1 MNTKNLLLAGIV
13 GAIVNFF
20 LGWLFYGIIF
30 TDSFSQPD
38 PGAQPMVMIFLGCLT
53 GSLFIA
59 YIFTKW
65 AQISTAGTGFKAG
78 AIIGL
83 FMGLQFNFF
92 NLMDA
97 SNSIQ
102 TAALD
107 VVITIVLVAIV
118 GGVIGATLGK
128 LES

>member
-1 MNTKNLLLAGIV
+1 MNTKNLLLSGIV

-30 TDSFSQPD
+30 KDAFPQPD
-38 PGAQPMVMIFLGCLT
+38 PGAQAMLMIFLGCLT

-65 AQISTAGTGFKAG
+65 AQISTASTGFKAG